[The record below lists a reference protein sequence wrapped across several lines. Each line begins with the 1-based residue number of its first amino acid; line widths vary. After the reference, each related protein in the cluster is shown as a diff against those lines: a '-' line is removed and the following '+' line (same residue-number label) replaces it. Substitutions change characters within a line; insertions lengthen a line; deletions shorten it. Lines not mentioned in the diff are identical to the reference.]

1 MDKLELGFWGG
12 IVGVLAAFSGFFLA
26 WVIKDVISFG
36 DYFNMQFLTFFYLT
50 EPPGYPPIEKNPMV
64 VIYPFYQLCLAIN
77 RMPIVAGIHYVLL
90 AATLI
95 LLSIGIYG
103 LYKIEQSNK
112 ICIVSLVLGF
122 IAAFSIPLITI
133 VTLTSMSGFP
143 VYMVLMMYAFIQ
155 IGLPFSMNI
164 GFSYVSSL
172 AISNMI
178 MLVILFLFGLS
189 LNSVKLVTA
198 DPDKAKGTAIL
209 LILSG
214 VSFLISTLL
223 MQMAFSYAVPSILLA
238 VTCGLLI
245 YLFHGT
251 RLLG

>member
-1 MDKLELGFWGG
+1 
-12 IVGVLAAFSGFFLA
+12 GVIAAFSGFFLA
-26 WVIKDVISFG
+26 WVITDVISFG

-64 VIYPFYQLCLAIN
+64 VIYSFYQLCLAID
-77 RMPIVAGIHYVLL
+77 RMLLVAGIHYVLL

-103 LYKIEQSNK
+103 LYKIEQTNK

-122 IAAFSIPLITI
+122 IAAFFILVTPITNLI
-133 VTLTSMSGFP
+133 SMRGFP
-143 VYMVLMMYAFIQ
+143 VYLVLMMYAFTQ
-155 IGLPFSMNI
+155 IGLPFSTNI
-164 GFSYVSSL
+164 GLYYGSAV

-189 LNSVKLVTA
+189 LNSVKWATF

-214 VSFLISTLL
+214 VSFLVSTLL
-223 MQMAFSYAVPSILLA
+223 IQMAYSYAVPSILLA